1 MYFEWD
7 DIYKKCSLIE
17 VNPQRG
23 GGLNVYNL
31 EGGRFSEGALV
42 ENTQFRV

>member
-17 VNPQRG
+17 GNPQG
-23 GGLNVYNL
+23 GGVQCI
-31 EGGRFSEGALV
+31 
-42 ENTQFRV
+42 QFRGW